1 MKASVVAGSAVSVA
15 MTLSVCLDARAAPRV
30 EVLHWWT
37 SQGEAAALATLR
49 GAAQAEG
56 LEWKEASIVGG
67 GGEQAMRTLKARVDA
82 GISPTAVQVMGLEVH
97 EWAKRGVLTDLN
109 ELAAKEGWDKV
120 VPPALQ
126 KFSKFNNKW
135 VAVPVNV
142 HSYNWV
148 WASNAVLAKAGVA
161 GEPKTWDQFVAA
173 AEAAKRAGFVGLAHG
188 GQPWQTAMVFDGVV
202 LATGGADFYRKA
214 FIERHPHT
222 LSSPT
227 MKKVFARMTQLR
239 GLVDKDSEGRDWNFA
254 TAMVIGE
261 RAAFQIMGDF
271 AKGEFLA
278 AGKRPGKDFLCFRL
292 PGSQGAVSFGLDNFA
307 MFAVQGADA
316 IGAQQRLAK
325 VMLDKKFQSDFNV
338 IKGSVPARMDVS
350 DAAFDA
356 CGKRGIK
363 ELAEA
368 SRKNALVGTVVFG
381 HAVAGPIKNSITEI
395 VDQHFNGRMSDDD
408 AVKAIAAAL
417 RRTNP

>member
-1 MKASVVAGSAVSVA
+1 MRASVVARSTISVA
-15 MTLSVCLDARAAPRV
+15 MTLCGAAAACAAPRV

-56 LEWKEASIVGG
+56 LQWKEAPIVGG
-67 GGEQAMRTLKARVDA
+67 GGDQAMRTLKARVDA
-82 GISPTAVQVMGLEVH
+82 GIAPTAVQVMGLEVH
-97 EWAKRGVLTDLN
+97 EWARRGVLTDLS

-120 VPPALQ
+120 IPPALQ
-126 KFSKFNNKW
+126 TFSKYENRW

-148 WASNAVLAKAGVA
+148 WANSAVLAKAGIA
-161 GEPKTWDQFVAA
+161 GEPTSWDQFIAA
-173 AEAAKRAGFVGLAHG
+173 AEKAKRAGYIGLAHG

-214 FIERHPHT
+214 FLERDPGA

-227 MKKVFARMTQLR
+227 MKKVFARMAQLR
-239 GLVDKDSEGRDWNFA
+239 ALVDEDSAGRDWNFA

-278 AGKRPGKDFLCFRL
+278 AGKVPGKDFLCFRL
-292 PGSQGAVSFGLDNFA
+292 PGSRGAVSFGLDNFA

-316 IGAQQRLAK
+316 VAAQGRLAK
-325 VMLDKKFQSDFNV
+325 VMLDRKFQSDFNV
-338 IKGSVPARMDVS
+338 MKGSVPARMDVS

-381 HAVAGPIKNSITEI
+381 HAVPGQTKNAIVEI
-395 VDQHFNGRMSDDD
+395 VDQHFNGRMSDDA
-408 AVKAIAAAL
+408 AVKAMSVAL
-417 RRTNP
+417 RRTSS

>member
-1 MKASVVAGSAVSVA
+1 MKASVLAGFATGVAVMLGGASKVSA
-15 MTLSVCLDARAAPRV
+15 TPRV

-49 GAAQAEG
+49 GAAEADG
-56 LEWKEASIVGG
+56 LQWKESPIVGG

-82 GISPTAVQVMGLEVH
+82 GIAPTAVQVMGLEVH
-97 EWAKRGVLTDLN
+97 EWAKKGALTNLN
-109 ELAAKEGWDKV
+109 DLAAKEGWDKV

-126 KFSKFNNKW
+126 KFSKYDNKW

-148 WASNAVLAKAGVA
+148 WANSDVLAKAGVT
-161 GEPKTWDQFVAA
+161 GEPKTWEQFIAA
-173 AEAAKRAGFVGLAHG
+173 AEKAKAAGYVGLAHG

-214 FIERHPHT
+214 FIERQRSA

-227 MKKVFARMTQLR
+227 MKKVFVRMTQLQS
-239 GLVDKDSEGRDWNFA
+239 LVDKDSNGRDWNFA
-254 TAMVIGE
+254 SAMVIGG

-278 AGKRPGKDFLCFRL
+278 AGKVPGKDFLCFRL

-307 MFAVQGADA
+307 MFAVQGVDA
-316 IGAQQRLAK
+316 VAGQQRLAK

-381 HAVAGPIKNSITEI
+381 HAVAAPLKNSIIDI
-395 VDQHFNGRMSDDD
+395 VDQHFKGQINDDQAVAAMST
-408 AVKAIAAAL
+408 AL
-417 RRTNP
+417 RPITP